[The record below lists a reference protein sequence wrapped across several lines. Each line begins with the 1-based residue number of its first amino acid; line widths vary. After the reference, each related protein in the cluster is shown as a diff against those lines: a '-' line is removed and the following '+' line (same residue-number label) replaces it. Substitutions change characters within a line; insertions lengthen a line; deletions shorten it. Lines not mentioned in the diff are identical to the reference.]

1 MIRSISGL
9 AILLLI
15 SISSYSQ
22 VIPIQQIISNGDTA
36 YIVPLWRI
44 VNANNNFIQLSK
56 ALEVNREQNNLINF
70 KNAKLDAQKNELRQV
85 KLERDN
91 FKEQG
96 STWELKYNNQAQQ
109 TDIKDIEI
117 KDYKKKVRI
126 LKFTI
131 AGVSIVA
138 GIVIIAALIGG

>member
-1 MIRSISGL
+1 M
-9 AILLLI
+9 
-15 SISSYSQ
+15 
-22 VIPIQQIISNGDTA
+22 
-36 YIVPLWRI
+36 WRI